1 VGRAPGGRRIRPSSL
16 EVPRHHARVARD
28 QGLRLCYNLRVMID
42 DQIDLEWKSESKAAS
57 SGPNDSLTGRQ
68 RLTII
73 VAALG
78 LVAFIALAVAGF
90 IYLTRDP
97 ARAANFRDIFIILM
111 AFESLLIGLA
121 LIILIVQIA
130 RLTSLLQ
137 NEVRP
142 ILRSTNETLNTLRG
156 TTRFLSNNLV
166 DPVVKANSSMAAFR
180 RVLELLRIG
189 RPR

>member
-1 VGRAPGGRRIRPSSL
+1 
-16 EVPRHHARVARD
+16 
-28 QGLRLCYNLRVMID
+28 MID
-42 DQIDLEWKSESKAAS
+42 GQIDLERKSESKAAA
-57 SGPNDSLTGRQ
+57 SGPNDGLTGRQ

-142 ILRSTNETLNTLRG
+142 ILQSTNETLNTLRG

>member
-1 VGRAPGGRRIRPSSL
+1 MVDARNEQDPTPRP
-16 EVPRHHARVARD
+16 EPVVE
-28 QGLRLCYNLRVMID
+28 GTN
-42 DQIDLEWKSESKAAS
+42 E
-57 SGPNDSLTGRQ
+57 GLTGRQ
-68 RLTII
+68 RVVLI

-78 LVAFIALAVAGF
+78 LVAFVALVVVGF

-97 ARAANFRDIFIILM
+97 AKAANFRDIFIILM

-121 LIILIVQIA
+121 LIILIIQIA
-130 RLTSLLQ
+130 RLTNLLQ

-142 ILRSTNETLNTLRG
+142 ILQSTNETLNTLRG
-156 TTRFLSNNLV
+156 TTRFLSDNLV

>member
-1 VGRAPGGRRIRPSSL
+1 MG
-16 EVPRHHARVARD
+16 
-28 QGLRLCYNLRVMID
+28 LCYNLRVMID
-42 DQIDLEWKSESKAAS
+42 ANTKRERTPQSESEAAVRAD
-57 SGPNDSLTGRQ
+57 GLTGRQ
-68 RLTII
+68 RL
-73 VAALG
+73 VLVVVALG
-78 LVAFIALAVAGF
+78 LVAFIGLMVAGL
-90 IYLTRDP
+90 IYLTQDP
-97 ARAANFRDIFIILM
+97 AKAANFRDIFIILM

-121 LIILIVQIA
+121 LIVLIVQIA

-142 ILRSTNETLNTLRG
+142 ILQSTNETLNTLRG